1 MYYFLC
7 YNLYMQILQPE
18 EFPLRLNEIP
28 KPPKGLYFRG
38 ELPSW
43 NDYVFLA
50 VVGSRNYTSYGK
62 DVIEKLLASLA
73 GHPVV
78 IVSGLALGTD
88 ALAHRAALQNNLLT
102 IAIPGSGL
110 DDSVI
115 APRTNYALA
124 QDILKSGGALL
135 SEFDPKF
142 KATPWAFPQRNRIM
156 AGLCHVTLVIEAG
169 EKSGTLITA
178 KLANEYGR
186 DVLSVPGSIFS
197 DSSKGTNK
205 LLHQGATPITCAED
219 LLEALGLNKESM
231 QQELPLENFTE
242 KELHIIRALREPK
255 SRDDLVTELSLPVH
269 EINIILSML
278 EIKGAVKEEAGLIR
292 KIS

>member
-1 MYYFLC
+1 
-7 YNLYMQILQPE
+7 MQILQPE
-18 EFPLRLNEIP
+18 QFPIRLSEIP
-28 KPPKGLYFRG
+28 KPPERLYFRG
-38 ELPSW
+38 ELPPW
-43 NDYVFLA
+43 DDYVFLA

-62 DVIEKLLASLA
+62 SVIEKLIGSLA

-88 ALAHRAALQNNLLT
+88 ALAHKAALQNSLLT

-124 QDILKSGGALL
+124 QDILKNGGALL

-156 AGLCHVTLVIEAG
+156 AGLCHATLVIEAG

-178 KLANEYGR
+178 KLANDYGR

-197 DSSKGTNK
+197 DASRGTNR
-205 LLHQGATPITCAED
+205 LLHQGAVPITSTGD
-219 LLEALGLNKESM
+219 LLSALGLNKEES
-231 QQELPLENFTE
+231 QKELPLENFTE
-242 KELHIIRALREPK
+242 KELYILRALREPK
-255 SRDDLVTELSLPVH
+255 SRDELVSELGIPVH
-269 EINIILSML
+269 ELNVTLSML
-278 EIKGAVKEEAGLIR
+278 EIKGVIKEESGYVK
-292 KIS
+292 KII

>member
-1 MYYFLC
+1 
-7 YNLYMQILQPE
+7 MQILQPE
-18 EFPLRLNEIP
+18 QFPIRLNEIP
-28 KPPKGLYFRG
+28 KTPEKLYFRG
-38 ELPSW
+38 QLPSW
-43 NDYVFLA
+43 DEHIFLA

-62 DVIEKLLASLA
+62 SLIEKLIRALA
-73 GHPVV
+73 GYPVV

-88 ALAHRAALQNNLLT
+88 ALAHKAALQNNLLT

-135 SEFDPKF
+135 SEFEPKF

-156 AGLCHVTLVIEAG
+156 AGLCHAVLVIEAG

-197 DSSKGTNK
+197 DASRGTNR
-205 LLHQGATPITCAED
+205 LLHQGAVPITCTED
-219 LLEALGLNKESM
+219 LLEVLGLNKEST
-231 QQELPLENFTE
+231 QQELSLENFTE
-242 KELHIIRALREPK
+242 KELHILRALREPK
-255 SRDDLVTELSLPVH
+255 SRDELVSELSLPVH
-269 EINIILSML
+269 EINITLSML
-278 EIKGAVKEEAGLIR
+278 EIKGAIKEESGFLH
-292 KIS
+292 KVS

>member
-1 MYYFLC
+1 
-7 YNLYMQILQPE
+7 MQILQPE
-18 EFPLRLNEIP
+18 NFPIRLNEIP
-28 KPPKGLYFRG
+28 KPPEQLYYRG

-43 NDYVFLA
+43 DDLLFLA
-50 VVGSRNYTSYGK
+50 VVGSRNYTSYGR
-62 DVIEKLLASLA
+62 DALEKLIASLA

-78 IVSGLALGTD
+78 ILSGLALGTD
-88 ALAHRAALQNNLLT
+88 ALAHKAALKNNLKT

-124 QDILKSGGALL
+124 QEILKSGGALI

-156 AGLCHVTLVIEAG
+156 AGLCHAALVIEAG

-178 KLANEYGR
+178 KLANDYGR

-197 DSSKGTNK
+197 ESSKGTNK
-205 LLHQGATPITCAED
+205 LLHQGATPITCSED
-219 LLEALGLNKESM
+219 LLEALGLQKENF
-231 QQELPLENFTE
+231 QKELPLENFTE

-255 SRDDLVTELSLPVH
+255 TRDDLVSELELPVN
-269 EINIILSML
+269 EINITLSML
-278 EIKGAVKEEAGLIR
+278 EIKGSIKEEAGLLR
-292 KIS
+292 RIS